1 MRSKE
6 SRAGPVR
13 IGASARRDS
22 GPRIGVWGNLTPYL
36 VWLVLWL
43 SGDGTVLAAWPAYRH
58 DAQRSGVSSEEL
70 KLPLTQ
76 VWRHRATHAPRP
88 AWPELPARQDVFR
101 RVLQLAP
108 TTTYDCA
115 YHVAVADGAVYYG
128 SSADDTVYCLDAAE
142 GRVRWS
148 FTTDGPV
155 RLAPVVAGGR
165 VSVYSSAAILVI
177 GRI

>member
-1 MRSKE
+1 M
-6 SRAGPVR
+6 
-13 IGASARRDS
+13 
-22 GPRIGVWGNLTPYL
+22 
-36 VWLVLWL
+36 
-43 SGDGTVLAAWPAYRH
+43 LAAWPAYRH